1 MVSKSRAWYL
11 CFVLILLL
19 GIGGGNQA
27 RAAGGTSFALGST
40 SYYVDGV
47 VQNIEV
53 APYINNGRTYVP
65 ILYLAQALGVQTKD
79 VVWDAGT
86 ATITLSK

>member
-1 MVSKSRAWYL
+1 MGNKSRAWYL
-11 CFVLILLL
+11 CIVFILLL
-19 GIGGGNQA
+19 GIGGENQA
-27 RAAGGTSFALGST
+27 WATGSATFTVGST
-40 SYYVDGV
+40 SYYMDGV
-47 VQNIEV
+47 AQNMEV